1 MPATDTRSAITPVL
15 ESGDRLDR
23 EEFERRYEARRDDLK
38 CELIGGV
45 VYVASPVR
53 RPHSWHQGLLAGW
66 LYLYAEATPGVDPLD
81 NPSVRLG
88 PFDEPQPDLL
98 LRLLE
103 GGTSKVDAEGYVVG
117 PPELV
122 VEVAHSSV
130 AHDLHDKKDCYERH
144 GVRED
149 LVVLVEEQEVRWF
162 ALDGGRYARLA
173 PEADGTL
180 RSRVFPGLWLDPRA
194 LFAGDRAR
202 LAAVLRQG
210 LQAQSG

>member
-1 MPATDTRSAITPVL
+1 MIPVL
-15 ESGDRLDR
+15 ESGDRLER
-23 EEFERRYEARRDDLK
+23 AEFERRYEARTDDLR

-45 VYVASPVR
+45 VYVASPFR
-53 RPHSWHQGLLAGW
+53 QPHARLVSLLAGW
-66 LYLYAEATPGVDPLD
+66 LDRYAEATPGIDPLAK
-81 NPSVRLG
+81 PSLRLG

-98 LRLLE
+98 LRVRE
-103 GGTSKVDAEGYVVG
+103 GGMSHIDADRYVAG

-122 VEVAHSSV
+122 IEIAHSSV

-144 GVRED
+144 GVREY

-162 ALDGGRYARLA
+162 ARDGARYVRLT

-194 LFAGDRAR
+194 LFAGERAR
-202 LAAVLRQG
+202 LSAVLREG
-210 LQAQSG
+210 LAARERAP